1 MSPAD
6 KTTRSGSASVVS
18 WVPGLNENE
27 KEGGNDVYSA
37 FPNKGSI
44 WPPFLPIDEGFLGDQ
59 ARQIGNSLQE
69 TLDMRKTV
77 EDLSGLHRQYRV
89 KNTVEV
95 TFTATS
101 NQTIDPDSPIE
112 IKVNTRRPTTKGVVL
127 DFGGQPKIVP
137 VDLLNPDTPEPLS
150 KTILEENV
158 NEHVNASISD
168 LWDVGDNE
176 RTRPAHARQRFLSGK
191 YDTFSFRGSELEG
204 IRISNLWGT
213 ENPYTRE
220 LARAGPDW
228 LPGSNPIIYSW
239 IDMVVLADGTH
250 AVRIQDATQF
260 PMHTLYTGPAGNPG
274 EQYKRTD
281 SGLEIKFDPSAS
293 TNGEYAAAVNEDH
306 HKPWSQFAQSFDDNT
321 TYVPY
326 KTPKKR
332 YLKNHN
338 NNSTGRWFGF
348 KNELLVDHP
357 IMTYGQTNSG
367 EELTREEVMEILP
380 TPQSPYPELL
390 SYFSN

>member
-1 MSPAD
+1 MS
-6 KTTRSGSASVVS
+6 
-18 WVPGLNENE
+18 ENE

-37 FPNKGSI
+37 FPNKGTI
-44 WPPFLPIDEGFLGDQ
+44 WPPFLPVDEAFLGDSTK
-59 ARQIGNSLQE
+59 QIGDSLQE

-77 EDLSGLHRQYRV
+77 EGLSGQYRQYRT

-101 NQTIDPDSPIE
+101 DQTIDPDSPIE
-112 IKVNTRRPTTKGVVL
+112 IKVNTRRPILENVIL
-127 DFGGQPKIVP
+127 DFERRSKAFS
-137 VDLLNPDTPEPLS
+137 VDLLNPDAPEPLS

-158 NEHVNASISD
+158 NEHVNASIID
-168 LWDVGDNE
+168 LWTLGENE
-176 RTRPAHARQRFLSGK
+176 RTRTAHARQRFLSAK
-191 YDTFSFRGSELEG
+191 HDTFNFRGTEIEG
-204 IRISNLWGT
+204 IRLSTLWGT

-220 LARAGPDW
+220 IARSGPVE

-250 AVRIQDATQF
+250 AVRIQDAPQF

-293 TNGEYAAAVNEDH
+293 TNGEYAAAINETH

-338 NNSTGRWFGF
+338 NNSTGRLFGF
-348 KNELLVDHP
+348 KNELLADHP

-367 EELTREEVMEILP
+367 EELTNEEVMEILP
-380 TPQSPYPELL
+380 TPQSPFPELVSYL
-390 SYFSN
+390 SD